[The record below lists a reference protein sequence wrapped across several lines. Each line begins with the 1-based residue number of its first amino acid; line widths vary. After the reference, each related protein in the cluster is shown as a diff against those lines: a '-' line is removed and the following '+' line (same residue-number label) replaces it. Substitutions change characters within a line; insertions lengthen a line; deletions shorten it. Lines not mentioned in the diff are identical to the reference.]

1 VCGRHTDVVD
11 VDRGLYGSL
20 PYAAVGS
27 GSPLVVFAGLTPVTG
42 VAGDALVRSI
52 VHPLLPLAGS
62 RRLVV
67 LNRRAGMP
75 RGMTMAELAGEHAD
89 ALRDA
94 FAGPVDLVGTSTGGS
109 IAAQLSAD
117 HGELVGR
124 LVLISA
130 ACRLGPTGRALQA
143 KVAESIR
150 RGRYRRAAA
159 TAAAGLVPPRR
170 GKIAAAV
177 ASWLLAG
184 RLVHNPEDWADMAT
198 TIEAEDGFDLAA
210 CATPITAPTLI
221 VAGRDDRFYSLGLFE
236 QTAQLIAGSRL
247 QLISDRGHITVTRD
261 RRFIPALAAFLG

>member
-1 VCGRHTDVVD
+1 MQ
-11 VDRGLYGSL
+11 
-20 PYAAVGS
+20 YAAVGS
-27 GSPLVVFAGLTPVTG
+27 GSPLVVFAGLMPVTG
-42 VAGDALVRSI
+42 VASDAVVRSI
-52 VHPLLPLAGS
+52 VHPLVPLAGS

-94 FAGPVDLVGTSTGGS
+94 FAAPVDLVGTSTGGS

-124 LVLISA
+124 LALISA
-130 ACRLGPTGRALQA
+130 ACGLGPTGRALQA

-159 TAAAGLVPPRR
+159 TDAAGLVPPRR
-170 GKIAAAV
+170 GKIAAAG
-177 ASWLLAG
+177 AGWLLAG
-184 RLVHNPEDWADMAT
+184 RLVHSPEDWADMTT

-210 CATPITAPTLI
+210 CAKPITAPTLI
-221 VAGRDDRFYSLGLFE
+221 VAGRDDRFYSPGLFE

-261 RRFIPALAAFLG
+261 RRFTPTLAAFLT